1 MSKRFLAP
9 LLLLLAA
16 AGSAAAVFLVHGIEA
31 KIGPFN
37 EPYVTQVIS
46 PNGDG
51 VQDRALVR
59 FRLKQPAYLTIRLVD
74 DQGAVVRT
82 IQRGQRLAGPVHP
95 TFPGYDNRG
104 HALPDGTYRV
114 EITRRG
120 DDRVYGPAKALEIDT
135 HPLRAKLAVARRRGD
150 NLGGLLYVDG
160 GVGAIELRL
169 AGGAVLAYDPSTEAT
184 RVTSG
189 RTAPALTTPRQAA
202 AASLP
207 ADRPRGFVS
216 VRFIV
221 RHARDL
227 DLGGAL
233 LVLRDVAGN
242 PTLLPLDGT
251 LEAAG
256 ES

>member
-82 IQRGQRLAGPVHP
+82 IQRGQHPAGEVHP

-104 HALPDGTYRV
+104 HALP
-114 EITRRG
+114 
-120 DDRVYGPAKALEIDT
+120 
-135 HPLRAKLAVARRRGD
+135 
-150 NLGGLLYVDG
+150 
-160 GVGAIELRL
+160 
-169 AGGAVLAYDPSTEAT
+169 
-184 RVTSG
+184 
-189 RTAPALTTPRQAA
+189 
-202 AASLP
+202 
-207 ADRPRGFVS
+207 
-216 VRFIV
+216 
-221 RHARDL
+221 
-227 DLGGAL
+227 
-233 LVLRDVAGN
+233 
-242 PTLLPLDGT
+242 
-251 LEAAG
+251 
-256 ES
+256 